1 MGAPAIFEKQIEIKL
16 LHPASALKS
25 RIQDQFKQYIRHF
38 ATLVGPTQLDCL
50 YPASAMKSRIQVL
63 KCAQEI
69 ASFNPFGATTTNHSI
84 PKHPPPRPST
94 IQAS

>member
-1 MGAPAIFEKQIEIKL
+1 M
-16 LHPASALKS
+16 
-25 RIQDQFKQYIRHF
+25 
-38 ATLVGPTQLDCL
+38 DCL
-50 YPASAMKSRIQVL
+50 YPASAMESRIQVL
-63 KCAQEI
+63 KCAQKI